1 MTLINIIFMIRINK
15 FFSFLILT
23 SLCIANGSVFSSEVC
38 NKIKIPLKLDKFNI
52 PYLTLII
59 NKREYKAL
67 FDLGSSYSIHIP
79 KKDIKDF
86 PQLKY
91 TGDVEK
97 TININGE
104 INNNMVFFIPN
115 LSIECMSFENI
126 NGIDFQPWDV
136 SIGPEVENE
145 KLHEIVIGR
154 GLFKDKLITIDY
166 IGKNLIVEDYKNKFE
181 IRDLFFFPFKDEKE
195 GITISLKSKYKN
207 YFMSLDT
214 GASESIFVSSKVDPK
229 ENIEHCDFDLGP
241 KIDCEKIAYDFS
253 IVSDNDFSFEGAGN
267 FKSESILYPIDK
279 RFKMD
284 GLLGSDFFLTFIVK
298 INFPL
303 GSMSLKK
310 PKKEITLLKH

>member
-1 MTLINIIFMIRINK
+1 MLIFGNVFFLIVL
-15 FFSFLILT
+15 FFSVISTAL
-23 SLCIANGSVFSSEVC
+23 SSEIC
-38 NKIKIPLKLDKFNI
+38 NKIEIPLKLDKFNI

-79 KKDIKDF
+79 KKDIKYF

-104 INNNMVFFIPN
+104 INSNMLFYIPN
-115 LSIECMSFENI
+115 MSIDCMSFENI
-126 NGIDFQPWDV
+126 NGVDFQPWDV
-136 SIGPEVENE
+136 SIGSEEENE
-145 KLHEIVIGR
+145 KLHEVVIGR

-181 IRDLFFFPFKDEKE
+181 IDDLFLFPFKDEEE

-207 YFMSLDT
+207 YLMSLDT
-214 GASESIFVSSKVDPK
+214 GASESIFVSGKVDPK
-229 ENIEHCDFDLGP
+229 EKIEHCDFDLGP

-253 IVSDNDFSFEGAGN
+253 IVSDNDLQLI
-267 FKSESILYPIDK
+267 IL
-279 RFKMD
+279 M
-284 GLLGSDFFLTFIVK
+284 FFCWL
-298 INFPL
+298 
-303 GSMSLKK
+303 
-310 PKKEITLLKH
+310 